1 MTTPP
6 SRHPFQANNAHALLQ
21 ENAKEDEI
29 CVVLDSD
36 DSSNGSEPSVA
47 YFKAGRQIPTAISQK
62 ITMYEDLSCRDESE
76 SDFGSPR
83 RIVAKGNAVSRKI
96 QESVHEIQAS
106 AEFSSPNK
114 SSASKEFL
122 VSPVK
127 AIERA
132 KRTKIWEKA
141 SLYEKSSKADQQQP
155 VLSSPRRKALPEALQ
170 PVLNVFEG
178 RRMYQKDD
186 AQRASVRD
194 LIRGPVN
201 SVEDDG
207 SIIEVDDDDDSDSGH
222 YDHRGSYR
230 KPAGTLKSTLQKF
243 EKLSQLAKKKK
254 ELQNQIGTLGRKA
267 KRRGSAGNGTIS
279 GRTVEEKMQRID
291 AMFLLHHAVKGTE
304 IGSLAE
310 MQEQIKCAHRED
322 FEKEVRAAKKKE
334 LLDRYE
340 TNVRMEKVQ
349 RKLRKEEE
357 LARQMMETSDLIN
370 KKVVKKS
377 VQQAEVL
384 SRKMSRRQTIARSM
398 HVVTDLP
405 QGYNKRDNA
414 TIMQLRHDY
423 QRQSLGVADHL
434 DYNASCGS
442 LPAVLGNDHDDTSPL
457 SIQTFV
463 KRGNKS
469 KWVPGLRPGIT
480 RGDSCGNGLDDSD
493 GTDYEYRTDKSRNHR
508 SHHVSGLRPGMT
520 RGDSYG
526 NGLDDSYER
535 FAEDI
540 DDEADSKQSKN
551 RSHRVSGLRPG
562 MTRGNS
568 YGNGLDDSYEPFTED
583 VDEAD
588 HEQRKNRSHRVSGL
602 RPGMTRGDS
611 YGNGLDDSYQER
623 AGNVDDEADDQQR
636 KSRSHRVSG
645 LRPGMTRGDSYGNGL
660 DDSYQERAGNVD
672 DETDDQQR
680 KSRSRRVSG
689 LRPGMTRGDSYGN
702 GLHDSSKQVAAD
714 EYDEADH
721 RQPKSRP
728 TRALGLRPGM
738 TREAYDEDESQQR
751 KSRSHRVSGLRP
763 GMTRG
768 DSYGN
773 GLNDTDQLAAEDY
786 DEDESQQRKSRSHRV
801 SGLRPG
807 MARGNSYGDIHHIDD
822 DVKPDMEDSASLKV
836 DNPSANT
843 SMDLTNASTAG
854 STDTSRAST
863 FYASASELNKSSLYG
878 SSAFCFSPSYND
890 SARSDDS
897 SVVSRSSSDYS
908 SDSDAANK
916 KINALINKTS
926 KYLSEHGKQAVPV
939 RRVPISRS
947 GDRDDKKQ
955 RKEQKK
961 DKKKKHVK
969 DKKSSRDDDT
979 HKRRDRTKDKRREKK
994 KISDI

>member
-36 DSSNGSEPSVA
+36 DSSSGSEPSVA

-83 RIVAKGNAVSRKI
+83 RIVAKGNAVSRRI
-96 QESVHEIQAS
+96 QESGHEIQAS
-106 AEFSSPNK
+106 SVPADLSSPSK

-186 AQRASVRD
+186 VQRASVRD
-194 LIRGPVN
+194 LMRGPVN
-201 SVEDDG
+201 SVEDDDG
-207 SIIEVDDDDDSDSGH
+207 SIIDVDDDDDSDSGH
-222 YDHRGSYR
+222 YDHRGTYR
-230 KPAGTLKSTLQKF
+230 KPVGNLRTTLQKF

-254 ELQNQIGTLGRKA
+254 DLQNQIGTLGTKA

-291 AMFLLHHAVKGTE
+291 AMFHLHHAIKGTE

-310 MQEQIKCAHRED
+310 MQQQIKCAHRED

-405 QGYNKRDNA
+405 QGYKKRDNA
-414 TIMQLRHDY
+414 TIMQLRHEY

-442 LPAVLGNDHDDTSPL
+442 LPAVLGNDHDDLSPL
-457 SIQTFV
+457 SIQTLV
-463 KRGNKS
+463 KRGNRA
-469 KWVPGLRPGIT
+469 KWVSGLRPGIT
-480 RGDSCGNGLDDSD
+480 RGDSYGNGLEDSYEQHGADD
-493 GTDYEYRTDKSRNHR
+493 EYSADKSRNHR
-508 SHHVSGLRPGMT
+508 SHHT
-520 RGDSYG
+520 
-526 NGLDDSYER
+526 ER
-535 FAEDI
+535 FRCA
-540 DDEADSKQSKN
+540 
-551 RSHRVSGLRPG
+551 
-562 MTRGNS
+562 TCC
-568 YGNGLDDSYEPFTED
+568 
-583 VDEAD
+583 
-588 HEQRKNRSHRVSGL
+588 
-602 RPGMTRGDS
+602 
-611 YGNGLDDSYQER
+611 
-623 AGNVDDEADDQQR
+623 
-636 KSRSHRVSG
+636 
-645 LRPGMTRGDSYGNGL
+645 
-660 DDSYQERAGNVD
+660 
-672 DETDDQQR
+672 
-680 KSRSRRVSG
+680 RR
-689 LRPGMTRGDSYGN
+689 L
-702 GLHDSSKQVAAD
+702 
-714 EYDEADH
+714 
-721 RQPKSRP
+721 
-728 TRALGLRPGM
+728 
-738 TREAYDEDESQQR
+738 
-751 KSRSHRVSGLRP
+751 
-763 GMTRG
+763 
-768 DSYGN
+768 
-773 GLNDTDQLAAEDY
+773 
-786 DEDESQQRKSRSHRV
+786 
-801 SGLRPG
+801 
-807 MARGNSYGDIHHIDD
+807 
-822 DVKPDMEDSASLKV
+822 
-836 DNPSANT
+836 
-843 SMDLTNASTAG
+843 
-854 STDTSRAST
+854 
-863 FYASASELNKSSLYG
+863 
-878 SSAFCFSPSYND
+878 
-890 SARSDDS
+890 
-897 SVVSRSSSDYS
+897 
-908 SDSDAANK
+908 
-916 KINALINKTS
+916 
-926 KYLSEHGKQAVPV
+926 
-939 RRVPISRS
+939 
-947 GDRDDKKQ
+947 
-955 RKEQKK
+955 
-961 DKKKKHVK
+961 
-969 DKKSSRDDDT
+969 
-979 HKRRDRTKDKRREKK
+979 
-994 KISDI
+994 